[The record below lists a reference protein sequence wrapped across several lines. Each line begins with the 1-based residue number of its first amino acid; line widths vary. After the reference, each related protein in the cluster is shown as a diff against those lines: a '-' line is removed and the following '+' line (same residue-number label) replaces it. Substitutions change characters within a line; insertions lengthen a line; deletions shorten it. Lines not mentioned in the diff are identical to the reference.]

1 MESVNLHVTQL
12 ATRLVSFHI
21 ISTTIIPS
29 CTDSYCR
36 IGGILVACLM
46 EQLLYVKPHEVVL
59 NHQQPRKCRLPL
71 RWAVRAVP
79 PPQMT
84 ASDLSVTTLT
94 SSYKYHCR
102 REMWSLKKQASH
114 SMPMPMRCRCDA
126 DGHSEVLSQKCTFS
140 CYVGRR
146 SYTT

>member
-1 MESVNLHVTQL
+1 MESVYLHVTQL

-29 CTDSYCR
+29 CTDSYCQ

-46 EQLLYVKPHEVVL
+46 EQLFYVKPHKPNEVVL
-59 NHQQPRKCRLPL
+59 NHQPRRCRCHFDGLS
-71 RWAVRAVP
+71 P

-84 ASDLSVTTLT
+84 ASNFSVTTLT